1 VWNKQRQTITREE
14 LLNAKPF
21 FISEAQVQKLD
32 SGGCLVSYRKS
43 VSSWERLLKFMVP
56 SSELR
61 QVMLDDLGARVAQ
74 QIDGNHTVQEIIDGL
89 AAELRLC
96 NEEIERALFRFLAM
110 LGQRKIVALELQKT
124 LED

>member
-1 VWNKQRQTITREE
+1 
-14 LLNAKPF
+14 
-21 FISEAQVQKLD
+21 
-32 SGGCLVSYRKS
+32 
-43 VSSWERLLKFMVP
+43 MVP